1 MKEPEGGAQPASS
14 LDRRLASVVC
24 VEMYLAGLVMALGLL
39 LTLLGGASGGEGPG
53 PDGLF
58 PRLLLGDGAAIASL
72 GILLL
77 LAIPVTFVVYAFAYF
92 ARRREYAF
100 AAASAVV
107 LLLLLAGAFT
117 RLD

>member
-1 MKEPEGGAQPASS
+1 MKEPEGGAQPAPS
-14 LDRRLASVVC
+14 LDRRLASVAR

-39 LTLLGGASGGEGPG
+39 LTLLGGSSRGEGPG
-53 PDGLF
+53 PDLF

-77 LAIPVTFVVYAFAYF
+77 LASPVTFVVYAFAYF

-107 LLLLLAGAFT
+107 FLLLLAGAFT